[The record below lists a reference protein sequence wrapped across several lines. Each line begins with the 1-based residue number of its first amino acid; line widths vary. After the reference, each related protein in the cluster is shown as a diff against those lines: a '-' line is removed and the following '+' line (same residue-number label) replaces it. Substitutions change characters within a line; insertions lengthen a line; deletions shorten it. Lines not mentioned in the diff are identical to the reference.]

1 MSKPIIVVAGT
12 PNVAQFLQS
21 TSFFDKVYNVTTMS
35 ELKQI
40 VTSPELRNANRTQL
54 TFICGDSIDE
64 NDPSLNMSDF
74 LRKITTAGYNTIVVS
89 VTAKGADMQR
99 QNPRAKLLQIPI
111 TLNDILYAI
120 SSFGYPIN
128 PVDEGGVNIP
138 VHPLQFSD
146 QSAGAAQ
153 EQQVNAPS
161 VEEIN
166 NTSVV
171 KEPPVAA
178 REVNPNA
185 TSGWVSVQEVEEKP
199 LTGPA
204 WTPANNVPQSQV
216 APDEPQVVAKQRI
229 PGQVEW
235 DDSEIFQEEEKP
247 YYLEE
252 PSSDPNVEPGSN
264 WAAAPAPSNI
274 SNSSFEAQPNS
285 PSSQGNWGAPAA
297 PVAPAA
303 APTQNPPSWGAPPE
317 SGRKTLSG
325 LAGAAPTESA
335 WYTSPG
341 VLAPQSRE
349 GYDVAQYGAQRRGFV
364 ITVSTSKGGTGKSSL
379 SLNLAA
385 FLGMRLR
392 SQGKTVCII
401 DANTQQA
408 DTGKYLDVYR
418 PNINTI
424 VNDPSLLTEENI
436 MTALVHK
443 PEYNLS
449 ALLGPATP
457 DEANPLAI
465 SARLYSQVLDLLRKH
480 FDYIIIDTAVAEKFH
495 EMFSQF
501 ALPKADYIVV
511 PVAPNF
517 TTLHNADNWLR
528 SAVAAPKHEGGAGID
543 PSRIGIVLNRA
554 EEGIGCSEADVR
566 ATLASW
572 HFIGSVP
579 ETKEWKAANNRNEL
593 IAPKNYA
600 ELSHAFAEV
609 LHAATREPILTEN
622 FALMEEPKKGIG
634 SKFKKIL
641 GRN

>member
-1 MSKPIIVVAGT
+1 MTKPIVLVAGVPSAARFLEKT
-12 PNVAQFLQS
+12 P
-21 TSFFDKVYNVTTMS
+21 FFEKIYDISKMS
-35 ELKQI
+35 ELKQV
-40 VTSPELRNANRTQL
+40 VTSAELRSVSRTL
-54 TFICGDSIDE
+54 ITFVCGDSIEED
-64 NDPSLNMSDF
+64 DPSLNMNEF
-74 LRKITTAGYNTIVVS
+74 LRKITAAGYNTIVVS
-89 VTAKGADMQR
+89 VTAKGAELQR
-99 QNPRAKLLQIPI
+99 QNPRAKLLQVPM
-111 TLNDILYAI
+111 TLNDLLYAI
-120 SSFGYPIN
+120 SSFGYPVT
-128 PVDEGGVNIP
+128 PVDDGGTSIP
-138 VHPLQFSD
+138 VHPVQFN
-146 QSAGAAQ
+146 SAIEDKNFTTEDPSAEARSKA
-153 EQQVNAPS
+153 EHVSKDSTPTQQVQASDKSAPKS
-161 VEEIN
+161 Q
-166 NTSVV
+166 
-171 KEPPVAA
+171 
-178 REVNPNA
+178 
-185 TSGWVSVQEVEEKP
+185 WVSVDEVEEKP
-199 LTGPA
+199 LSGPV
-204 WTPANNVPQSQV
+204 WTAAQPRSTETRVEEPVVPTSN
-216 APDEPQVVAKQRI
+216 KI
-229 PGQVEW
+229 PGQAAWE
-235 DDSEIFQEEEKP
+235 DADIFEKEEADSVRHD
-247 YYLEE
+247 
-252 PSSDPNVEPGSN
+252 PSSN
-264 WAAAPAPSNI
+264 WLAATPSGQRTPPTVPA
-274 SNSSFEAQPNS
+274 
-285 PSSQGNWGAPAA
+285 GAPYGHGGAISAPDYSHPPADFNNEASA
-297 PVAPAA
+297 PV
-303 APTQNPPSWGAPPE
+303 
-317 SGRKTLSG
+317 RKTLSG
-325 LAGAAPTESA
+325 VAPSVSPENPWYGSSGSA
-335 WYTSPG
+335 LS
-341 VLAPQSRE
+341 PQSRQ
-349 GYDVAQYGAQRRGFV
+349 GYDVAQYNSTRRGFV

-392 SQGKTVCII
+392 AQGKTVCII

-424 VNDPSLLTEENI
+424 VNDPSLLTEDSI
-436 MTALVHK
+436 MNALVHK

-543 PSRIGIVLNRA
+543 PSRVGIVLNRA

-609 LHAATREPILTEN
+609 LHAATREPVLTEN
-622 FALMEEPKKGIG
+622 FSLLEAPKKGLG
-634 SKFKKIL
+634 SKFKKML
-641 GRN
+641 GKS

>member
-1 MSKPIIVVAGT
+1 MSKPIIIVAGT
-12 PNVAQFLQS
+12 PNVAQFLNS
-21 TSFFDKVYNVTTMS
+21 TSFFEKIYNINSMS
-35 ELKQI
+35 ELKKI
-40 VTSPELRNANRTQL
+40 VTSPELRNASRTQL
-54 TFICGDSIDE
+54 TFICGDSIEED
-64 NDPSLNMSDF
+64 DPSLNISEF

-89 VTAKGADMQR
+89 VTAKGAEMQR
-99 QNPRAKLLQIPI
+99 QNPRSKLLQIPI
-111 TLNDILYAI
+111 TLNDVLYAI
-120 SSFGYPIN
+120 SSFGYPIT
-128 PVDEGGVNIP
+128 PVEEGGVNIP
-138 VHPLQFSD
+138 VHPLQFNSPT
-146 QSAGAAQ
+146 Q
-153 EQQVNAPS
+153 ENPQPMPAPR
-161 VEEIN
+161 VTMEEPPQKPVTSSNSNETAHKKPN
-166 NTSVV
+166 NTS
-171 KEPPVAA
+171 
-178 REVNPNA
+178 N
-185 TSGWVSVQEVEEKP
+185 GWVSVEEVEEKP
-199 LTGPA
+199 LSGPA
-204 WTPANNVPQSQV
+204 WTPANTP
-216 APDEPQVVAKQRI
+216 APIPTHQEEPAPFVKPRI

-235 DDSEIFQEEEKP
+235 DDSEIFKEEEKP

-252 PSSDPNVEPGSN
+252 PDTSN
-264 WAAAPAPSNI
+264 MEVPAPS
-274 SNSSFEAQPNS
+274 
-285 PSSQGNWGAPAA
+285 GNWVAA
-297 PVAPAA
+297 PPSQDPVNTASAPPSHQPAWA
-303 APTQNPPSWGAPPE
+303 APPNPQGTTGNAPSE
-317 SGRKTLSG
+317 QGRKTLSG
-325 LAGAAPTESA
+325 LAGSSPSESA

-349 GYDVAQYGAQRRGFV
+349 GYDIASYGAQRRGFV

-392 SQGKTVCII
+392 AQGKTVCII

-424 VNDPSLLTEENI
+424 VNDPSLLTEESI

-622 FALMEEPKKGIG
+622 FALMEEPKKGMG

-641 GRN
+641 GRK

>member
-1 MSKPIIVVAGT
+1 MNKPIVLVAGT
-12 PNVAQFLQS
+12 PSVSQFLEK
-21 TSFFDKVYNVTTMS
+21 TPFFEKVYNISKMS
-35 ELKQI
+35 ELKQV
-40 VTSPELRNANRTQL
+40 VTSPDLRSVSRTL
-54 TFICGDSIDE
+54 ITFVCGDSIEED
-64 NDPSLNMSDF
+64 DPSLTMSEF
-74 LRKITTAGYNTIVVS
+74 LRKITAAGYNTIVVS
-89 VTAKGADMQR
+89 VTAKGAELQR
-99 QNPRAKLLQIPI
+99 QNPRAKLLQVPM
-111 TLNDILYAI
+111 TLNDLLYAL
-120 SSFGYPIN
+120 SSFGYPIT
-128 PVDEGGVNIP
+128 PVDEGGVTIP
-138 VHPLQFSD
+138 VHPIQFNAAVEGG
-146 QSAGAAQ
+146 QGALDSPQASSPAT
-153 EQQVNAPS
+153 EN
-161 VEEIN
+161 
-166 NTSVV
+166 SVV
-171 KEPPVAA
+171 GDSKNPTRQEKKESSPSKSQW
-178 REVNPNA
+178 VN
-185 TSGWVSVQEVEEKP
+185 VEEVEEKP
-199 LTGPA
+199 LTGPL
-204 WTPANNVPQSQV
+204 WTPAATVTSAAPKTAEPPVPQT
-216 APDEPQVVAKQRI
+216 DRI
-229 PGQVEW
+229 PGQAAW
-235 DDSEIFQEEEKP
+235 DDSEIFDKDTEDVTK
-247 YYLEE
+247 YD
-252 PSSDPNVEPGSN
+252 SSSN
-264 WAAAPAPSNI
+264 WIAAPPPPPAPTAPPTQNYEAVS
-274 SNSSFEAQPNS
+274 SQNSYNPPNNFDNNS
-285 PSSQGNWGAPAA
+285 PSPMG
-297 PVAPAA
+297 VK
-303 APTQNPPSWGAPPE
+303 
-317 SGRKTLSG
+317 KTLSG
-325 LAGAAPTESA
+325 VATSAPPENPWYGSNGSA
-335 WYTSPG
+335 LG
-341 VLAPQSRE
+341 PQSRQ
-349 GYDVAQYGAQRRGFV
+349 GYDVAQYNSSRRGFV

-408 DTGKYLDVYR
+408 DTGKYLDIYR

-424 VNDPSLLTEENI
+424 VNDPSLLTEESI
-436 MTALVHK
+436 MNALVHK

-501 ALPKADYIVV
+501 ALPKADYIIV

-543 PSRIGIVLNRA
+543 PSRVGVVLNRA

-622 FALMEEPKKGIG
+622 FSLIEAPKKGLG
-634 SKFKKIL
+634 SKFKKML
-641 GRN
+641 GKG